1 MKYKTRLF
9 AKCFLGIFNVLVLMS
24 MQGLVNAADL
34 GSAPPWTDSRIELID
49 QPGEGP
55 DRVISISM
63 STKLGESTLIIDKDG
78 QKTETLMSNEACL
91 NLWQYLFDRDIGN
104 MVDAPGED
112 PIPDQSLFI
121 FTFTNGLE
129 SNTFSAY
136 GVDFLK
142 DTRYREIARAII
154 EVADKYSPK
163 GED

>member
-1 MKYKTRLF
+1 MKYKIRLF
-9 AKCFLGIFNVLVLMS
+9 TKCILGIFTVLVLMGI
-24 MQGLVNAADL
+24 QGLVNAADL
-34 GSAPPWTDSRIELID
+34 ASTPPWTDSRIELVD

-78 QKTETLMSNEACL
+78 QKTETLMSNEACS
-91 NLWQYLFDRDIGN
+91 NLWQYLFERDIGN
-104 MVDAPGED
+104 MVDAPVED
-112 PIPDQSLFI
+112 PIPDQSVFI

-142 DTRYREIARAII
+142 DSRYREIARAII
-154 EVADKYSPK
+154 EVADLYSPK

>member
-1 MKYKTRLF
+1 MEHNIRLF
-9 AKCFLGIFNVLVLMS
+9 IKYILGIFTTLIFMGIP
-24 MQGLVNAADL
+24 GLVYSADL
-34 GSAPPWTDSRIELID
+34 GSVPPWTDSRIELID

-55 DRVISISM
+55 DRVISITM
-63 STKLGESTLIIDKDG
+63 STKLGESILIIERDG
-78 QKTETLMSNEACL
+78 QKSEAPMSNEACL
-91 NLWQYLFDRDIGN
+91 NLWQYLLDRDIGN
-104 MVDAPGED
+104 MVDAPVEN

-121 FTFTNGLE
+121 FKFTNGLE

-142 DTRYREIARAII
+142 DTRYREIARSII